1 MAHVAQWKKETV
13 AELQDVIKNSQTVAL
28 VAINGIPAPQMQKMR
43 SDLRSKAR
51 LRVAKNRLI
60 KIALDSS
67 KDEKESVDGLV
78 DYIGQQQLA
87 IVGTD
92 MNAFS
97 FFKEMER
104 SKTKAPARGGETAPE
119 DIVVKAGPT
128 SFKPGPIVGEFGKV
142 GIPAA
147 IEGGKIVIKKDKTV
161 VKAGEKIPR
170 DLAQM
175 LAKLEIFPIT
185 VGLDVIAAY
194 EDGTVFDKSV
204 LAVDE
209 EAYLSNVKAASG
221 SAFNLAMFIGYV
233 SDLTIEPLIAKA
245 ASEAL
250 NLAVNAAVPT
260 SESIEALIAKAQ
272 REMMALASLAPEALD
287 DELKEALSSTPQNPP
302 DAGAGGDG
310 GAEEKK
316 EEPEEEEEVSEE
328 DAAAGLG
335 ALFG

>member
-1 MAHVAQWKKETV
+1 MAHVAQWKKKV
-13 AELQDVIKNSQTVAL
+13 VSQLQDIVNDSKTVAL
-28 VAINGIPAPQMQKMR
+28 VKINGIPAPQMQKMR
-43 SDLRSKAR
+43 AELRDTS
-51 LRVAKNRLI
+51 RVMAAKNKLI
-60 KIALDSS
+60 KLAIQSS
-67 KDEKESVDGLV
+67 AEKKPGVEKLI
-78 DYIGQQQLA
+78 DYIEHQQLA
-87 IVGTD
+87 LVGTD
-92 MNAFS
+92 SNSFS
-97 FFKEMER
+97 FFKEIETA
-104 SKTKAPARGGETAPE
+104 KTKAPAKGGETAPD

-161 VKAGEKIPR
+161 VKAGEKISR

-185 VGLDVIAAY
+185 VGMDVIAAY
-194 EDGTVFDKSV
+194 EEGTVFDRSV

-209 EAYLSNVKAASG
+209 SEYLAKVQTASS
-221 SAFNLAMFIGYV
+221 SAFNLAMQIGYV
-233 SDLTIEPLIAKA
+233 SDMTVKPLIAKA

-260 SESIEALIAKAQ
+260 SKSIEALIARAQ
-272 REMMALASLAPEALD
+272 REMMALASIAQDALD
-287 DELKEALSSTPQNPP
+287 DELREALSSRPSQRPP
-302 DAGAGGDG
+302 ENGDDG
-310 GAEEKK
+310 EKEEKK
-316 EEPEEEEEVSEE
+316 EEKEEEVSEE